1 MPRAQYGAVLVDE
14 GHDFEPESLKLVAQM
29 VHPETNSLLVLYDDA
44 QSINRRKARLID
56 DPDQCRYSNYMKR
69 DSLPASPKAPANV
82 ELKVVRIGNSRG
94 VRLPKAVLER
104 YEIKDALVLEAREEG
119 LLLRGRKDKR
129 LTWEE
134 TYRAAAREKED
145 WSDLDATLSD
155 GIDPAEKW

>member
-1 MPRAQYGAVLVDE
+1 LRSGDATEASPLREVGVVVKSRMGRRWA
-14 GHDFEPESLKLVAQM
+14 HRI
-29 VHPETNSLLVLYDDA
+29 DDA
-44 QSINRRKARLID
+44 G
-56 DPDQCRYSNYMKR
+56 QCRYSNYMKR
-69 DSLPASPKAPANV
+69 ESLPTPPKLPEKV

-119 LLLRGRKDKR
+119 LLLRGKKDKR

-145 WSDLDATLSD
+145 WSDLDATLAD